1 MKTFQVEGV
10 ILNTND
16 FGNSNRVVT
25 IFTKN
30 FGKIEVNAYG
40 CRRARSPIS
49 GAIQMFNKIRAEIK
63 KGAQVDSIVDAD
75 VINFFPN
82 LTADIERL
90 SYAAIFFEIV
100 NKMMLPKIVDD
111 RVYNLIEN
119 FLPAINLKNPQVAAL
134 ISIAQFLEF
143 SGFQLNFKNCV
154 RCGKIILGDAS
165 LSLEDGGAICES
177 CSHGAVKGF
186 AYSENLRLTFEKM
199 KNFDWN
205 LEEKINFSARQINS
219 AQKILFRYVQIILGQ
234 ELRSINFLKQID
246 LSG

>member
-75 VINFFPN
+75 VVNFFPN

-119 FLPAINLKNPQVAAL
+119 SLPALNLKNPQIAAL
-134 ISIAQFLEF
+134 ISIAQFLEL

-165 LSLEDGGAICES
+165 LSLEDGGAICEN

-205 LEEKINFSARQINS
+205 SENKINFSARQINS
-219 AQKILFRYVQIILGQ
+219 VQKILFRYVQIILGQ
-234 ELRSINFLKQID
+234 ELRSINFLRQIQ
-246 LSG
+246 G

>member
-1 MKTFQVEGV
+1 MQTFQVEGI

-30 FGKIEVNAYG
+30 FGKIEINAYG

-75 VINFFPN
+75 VVNFFPN

-119 FLPAINLKNPQVAAL
+119 SLPALNLKNPQVAAL
-134 ISIAQFLEF
+134 ISIAQFLEL

-165 LSLEDGGAICES
+165 LSLEDGGAICEN

-205 LEEKINFSARQINS
+205 SENKINFSARQINS

-234 ELRSINFLKQID
+234 ELRSINFLRQIQ
-246 LSG
+246 G